1 MAKGSGGARASPG
14 LALAAV
20 AALAA
25 VLLVSRAPQPEV
37 LQQLKD
43 SFMQEDL
50 AAVREFLRHP
60 TLAKARAGAVEFW
73 EIIGPGGRLH
83 PGWFLE
89 HKGHIVIEGLLMVII
104 VVMLLQSRFYP
115 RTTEDED
122 ALTDKEIDALC
133 QEWEPQ
139 PLVPDISE
147 EDYRPEPPL
156 VQSREGSCYEVL
168 VNGQPALNLACADF
182 LGLGNDADVQRRAR
196 ETVERY
202 GVGSCG
208 PRGFYGTF
216 DVHLELEKALAQF
229 MGQEEAII
237 YSYDISTIASVIPA
251 FASRQDILV
260 LDEGVSYPIQQGAK
274 LSRARVHWFK
284 HNDMAS
290 LEALLQQIEEDERR
304 ERAPLCRKMIVVEG
318 VYANSG
324 DVAPLQQLYSLKEA
338 YRYRLCVEESH
349 AFGVMGERG
358 RGACE
363 AAGLEP
369 GQVEVVVASMG
380 TSLASVGGFCVG
392 HHEVCDHQRL
402 CGQGYCFSASLPP
415 YLATAAAEALAIL
428 EGSRGQQL
436 AAQVRRTAAALRQQ
450 LDGTPGLT
458 FPGGSSSSS
467 SSSSSKDSSS
477 VESPV
482 LHLQLTPALAA
493 AAGSRKAADMLLQ
506 GVADRLLTKHGLLL
520 AVPRYS
526 ALDHV
531 LLPPS
536 LKLYV
541 HAGLSADKV
550 PKVVAAIREAAKHV
564 LGPLVKGN

>member
-1 MAKGSGGARASPG
+1 MAKGSAGSRASSG

-20 AALAA
+20 AAIAA
-25 VLLVSRAPQPEV
+25 ALLVSRAPKPEV

-60 TLAKARAGAVEFW
+60 TLAKAKAGAVEFW

-104 VVMLLQSRFYP
+104 AVMLLQSRFYP

-133 QEWEPQ
+133 QEWEPL
-139 PLVPDISE
+139 PLVPDISD
-147 EDYRPEPPL
+147 EDIRPEPPL
-156 VQSREGSCYEVL
+156 VQSREGSSYDVL
-168 VNGQPALNLACADF
+168 VNGQPALNLACSDF
-182 LGLGNDADVQRRAR
+182 LGLGSDPSVQRRAK

-216 DVHLELEKALAQF
+216 DVHLELEAALAQF

-274 LSRARVHWFK
+274 LSRARVFWFK

-290 LEALLQQIEEDERR
+290 LAALLQQIEDAEKRD
-304 ERAPLCRKMIVVEG
+304 RAPLCRKMLVVEG

-349 AFGVMGERG
+349 AFGVLGQGG

-363 AAGLEP
+363 AAGLQP

-415 YLATAAAEALAIL
+415 YLATAAHEALSIL
-428 EGSRGQQL
+428 GSSRGQQL
-436 AAQVRRTAAALRQQ
+436 AAQVRHTAAALRQQ
-450 LDGTPGLT
+450 LEGTPGL
-458 FPGGSSSSS
+458 FVSGAIGSSKESSSSA
-467 SSSSSKDSSS
+467 
-477 VESPV
+477 ESPV
-482 LHLQLTPALAA
+482 LHLQLSSTLVA

-506 GVADRLLTKHGLLL
+506 RVADRLLARHGLLI

-531 LLPPS
+531 VPAPS

-541 HAGLSADKV
+541 HAGLSADKL
-550 PKVVAAIREAAKHV
+550 PQVVQAIKESAKHV
-564 LGPLVKGN
+564 LQPLID